1 MGDAPDAAALSDDPD
16 AAADL
21 AELLAGQKRKRAP
34 RNQSKKAMKSAA
46 GSARTVAAGSWQPPL
61 TVLEVQLL
69 TLLMISS
76 CHQRCL
82 QFDAKSL
89 EPLARVLTVAHVS
102 SCKRA
107 PLTAQLRL
115 CNEM

>member
-69 TLLMISS
+69 TTASDIQLSS
-76 CHQRCL
+76 T
-82 QFDAKSL
+82 
-89 EPLARVLTVAHVS
+89 LTLGIRIRTWLPHGEA
-102 SCKRA
+102 
-107 PLTAQLRL
+107 AQ
-115 CNEM
+115 EDD